1 MLLYWSIFKVFHCI
15 SFRTKKYG
23 DLVNWNTAKWEV
35 LNMAEYEASYDQICK
50 HDLGLVMFPGH
61 WNITQ
66 AITLCKN
73 VKGEI
78 NVIKDA
84 NNNAQIREFLLKND
98 ICKGIIPSPCP
109 MPITYPWNCAIY
121 QGKITD
127 IHIELV
133 KITKHKCNLM

>member
-1 MLLYWSIFKVFHCI
+1 M
-15 SFRTKKYG
+15 
-23 DLVNWNTAKWEV
+23 E
-35 LNMAEYEASYDQICK
+35 EYETSYEHICK
-50 HDLGLVMFPGH
+50 HELGLVMFPGH

-84 NNNAQIREFLLKND
+84 NNSAQIRELLLKSD
-98 ICKGIIPSPCP
+98 ICRGIPSPCP
-109 MPITYPWNCAIY
+109 MPITYPWNSAIY

-127 IHIELV
+127 IELV